1 LEIAPN
7 LRGRENKKI
16 PMKKLLSH
24 LFTVFF
30 LSLVITGCKNPT
42 TKGQTGEGGSI
53 DDGLIT
59 EAPVDVEGGGDK
71 ALGTPEARLAGT
83 PDFSQFKSNIIYFD
97 FDSAMVRSSDYDNL
111 NQVATWAKENPGKK
125 ILVAGHCDDRGTL
138 EYNRALSQRRASAA
152 REYLLKKGVP
162 ASNVGTVGYGEE
174 QPAES
179 GQTDD
184 AWAKNRRAEFGVVK

>member
-1 LEIAPN
+1 
-7 LRGRENKKI
+7 
-16 PMKKLLSH
+16 MKNILTH
-24 LFTVFF
+24 LFAVLF
-30 LSLVITGCKNPT
+30 LSVMITGCKSPT
-42 TKGQTGEGGSI
+42 TGPRGEGDTSI
-53 DDGLIT
+53 DPELIE
-59 EAPVDVEGGGDK
+59 EAPVDVEGAK
-71 ALGTPEARLAGT
+71 SIGTPETARLSGT

-97 FDSAMVRSSDYDNL
+97 FDSAMVRSSDYENL
-111 NQVATWAKENPGKK
+111 DQVATWAKENPGKK

-174 QPAES
+174 QPADS
-179 GQTDD
+179 GATED